1 MRALI
6 RTGIALILACC
17 TATAWADKKYG
28 PGVSDTEIKIGQ
40 TMPYSG
46 PLSGYGTIGR
56 VEAAY
61 FRMIND
67 MGGINGRK
75 INFISLDDG
84 FQPPKTVE
92 QTRKLIEQEQVLL
105 LFNSLG
111 TPTNTAIHKYVNQK
125 KIPHLFLATG
135 ATKWGDPANFP
146 WTMGWQP
153 HYQGEAKIYAQ
164 YLLATRPNAKIGVLY
179 QNDDMGKDYV
189 KGLRDGLGARAAAMI
204 VRELA
209 YDVSAPTVDSQ
220 LVELKTS
227 GADTFLNFS
236 SVKFAALAIRKAA
249 DIGWKPFQIVPLISS
264 SIQTVMVPAG
274 PQNAVGVVSSGFL
287 KDPGDPAW
295 DDTPDMREYFAFMKQ
310 YAPDLNPIESLNAAG
325 YALAQT
331 MVQVLRQCGDDL
343 SRENVM
349 QQAANL
355 RDLALPMLRPGIRI
369 NTSPTDFY
377 PLQQVQMIRFDGKRW
392 VPFAEVLTE

>member
-1 MRALI
+1 
-6 RTGIALILACC
+6 
-17 TATAWADKKYG
+17 
-28 PGVSDTEIKIGQ
+28 
-40 TMPYSG
+40 
-46 PLSGYGTIGR
+46 
-56 VEAAY
+56 
-61 FRMIND
+61 
-67 MGGINGRK
+67 
-75 INFISLDDG
+75 
-84 FQPPKTVE
+84 
-92 QTRKLIEQEQVLL
+92 
-105 LFNSLG
+105 
-111 TPTNTAIHKYVNQK
+111 
-125 KIPHLFLATG
+125 
-135 ATKWGDPANFP
+135 
-146 WTMGWQP
+146 MGWQP

-264 SIQTVMVPAG
+264 SIQTVMVPAS